1 MNNLAI
7 LPELVMNL
15 LQNQN
20 VKIQSVE
27 NLLDTA
33 KKEQEHKSVKEND
46 SGIGTTNIEDLA
58 DKGEKILKN
67 EKIEDKKLKTT

>member
-46 SGIGTTNIEDLA
+46 NSIGTTNIEDLA
-58 DKGEKILKN
+58 DKDEKILKN
-67 EKIEDKKLKTT
+67 EKIENNKVKTT